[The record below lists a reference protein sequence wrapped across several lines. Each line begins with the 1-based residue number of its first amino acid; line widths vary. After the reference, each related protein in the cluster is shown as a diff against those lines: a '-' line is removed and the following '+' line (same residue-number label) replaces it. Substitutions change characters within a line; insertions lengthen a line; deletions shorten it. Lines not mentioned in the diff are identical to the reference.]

1 MILAMGRGP
10 GEFLQSRSSNSR
22 RSWSF
27 ACLEFLHLNRSIVL
41 QLDGTGPLYRQ
52 IYRAFRNDI
61 LSRALPPGER
71 VPSTRALAN
80 LLKVSR
86 NTAVL
91 AYEQLLA
98 EGYLETRVGA
108 AGTVVAPVLP
118 PDAVRSHR
126 SLDQQRHIV
135 SRGDAR
141 LGIAG
146 ERIVKAAR
154 KTTDSLGLPSLTWE
168 LTPPRLRYDFRPGRA
183 AFPDVPYALWCRLLG
198 ARARHATLRDLDY
211 GPPQGRREL
220 REAIASRLRR
230 LRGIDASPERIV
242 IVNGTQQA
250 LDLIIRVLL
259 NPGDRVVIEEPHYTG
274 ARCAFMAAGAQ
285 LITSPVDDHGIQV
298 PKVTKRA
305 VRLAYVTPSHQF
317 PTGVVLPIA
326 RRLELL
332 NWASRVGA
340 FIVEDDYDS
349 EYRYDGPPLQALAGL
364 DRDSR
369 VIYVG
374 TFSKILFPALRLG
387 YLVLPEVLVEP
398 VVAAKA
404 VGDTGTAIL
413 EQLVLADFISAG
425 HFDRH
430 LRRTNASNAAR
441 RNALVTAVR
450 KEFRERAEVC
460 GANAGLHLL
469 VWLKGS
475 RGGMIADVHT
485 KAEKAGVGLY
495 GVEAF
500 YLKPPKRT
508 GVVLGYAPLP
518 ESEIR
523 EGIRCLAATLK

>member
-1 MILAMGRGP
+1 M
-10 GEFLQSRSSNSR
+10 
-22 RSWSF
+22 
-27 ACLEFLHLNRSIVL
+27 L
-41 QLDGTGPLYRQ
+41 QLDGTGPLYQQ

-61 LSRALPPGER
+61 LSRALPPGDR
-71 VPSTRALAN
+71 VPSTRALAD

-86 NTAVL
+86 NTVVL

-118 PDAVRSHR
+118 PDSFRSYV
-126 SLDQQRHIV
+126 SLDRQRPTLRR
-135 SRGDAR
+135 SDAR
-141 LGIAG
+141 LGNAG

-154 KTTDSLGLPSLTWE
+154 AITDSLGLPRLSWE

-183 AFPDVPYALWCRLLG
+183 AFPDLPYALWRRLLG
-198 ARARHATLRDLDY
+198 ARARNATLRDLDY
-211 GPPQGRREL
+211 GPPAGRWEL
-220 REAIASRLRR
+220 REAIAARLRR

-250 LDLIIRVLL
+250 LDLISRALL
-259 NPGDRVVIEEPHYTG
+259 NPGDRVLIEEPHYTG
-274 ARCAFMAAGAQ
+274 ARCTFMAAGAE
-285 LITSPVDDHGIQV
+285 LVTSPVDGNGIRI
-298 PKVTKRA
+298 PKVKKQNRA
-305 VRLAYVTPSHQF
+305 IRLAYVTPSHQF

-332 NWASRVGA
+332 DWASRVGA

-364 DRDSR
+364 DREGR

-387 YLVLPEVLVEP
+387 YLVLPEALVEP

-404 VGDTGTAIL
+404 VSDTGTAIL
-413 EQLVLADFISAG
+413 EQLTLADFISAG

-441 RNALVTAVR
+441 RNALVAAVR

-469 VWLKGS
+469 VWLKGT
-475 RGGMIADVHT
+475 RGGIIPDVHG

-495 GVEAF
+495 GVESF
-500 YLKPPKRT
+500 YIEPPKRT

-523 EGIRCLAATLK
+523 EGIRCLAAALK

>member
-1 MILAMGRGP
+1 L
-10 GEFLQSRSSNSR
+10 NS
-22 RSWSF
+22 
-27 ACLEFLHLNRSIVL
+27 SIVL
-41 QLDGTGPLYRQ
+41 QLDGMGPLYRQ
-52 IYRAFRNDI
+52 IYRAFRNEI
-61 LSRALPPGER
+61 LTRALAPGER
-71 VPSTRALAN
+71 VPSTRALAH
-80 LLKVSR
+80 LLKISR

-118 PDAVRSHR
+118 PDSRYAHSSE
-126 SLDQQRHIV
+126 SLDRQRHTL
-135 SRGDAR
+135 SRNDVR
-141 LGIAG
+141 LSIAG
-146 ERIVKAAR
+146 ERILKSAR
-154 KTTDSLGLPSLTWE
+154 ATTDSLGLPSLSWE
-168 LTPPRLRYDFRPGRA
+168 LMPPRLRYDFRPGRA
-183 AFPDVPYALWCRLLG
+183 AFPDLPYALWCRLLG
-198 ARARHATLRDLDY
+198 ARSRHATLRDLDY
-211 GPPQGRREL
+211 GPPAGRWEL
-220 REAIASRLRR
+220 REAIATRLRR
-230 LRGIDASPERIV
+230 LRGVDASPERIV

-250 LDLIIRVLL
+250 LDLISRVLL
-259 NPGDRVVIEEPHYTG
+259 NPQDRVLIEEPHYTG
-274 ARCAFMAAGAQ
+274 ARCVFMSAGAQ
-285 LITSPVDDHGIQV
+285 LLTSAVDDNGIQV
-298 PKVTKRA
+298 PKVKKQKRS

-332 NWASRVGA
+332 DWASRVGA
-340 FIVEDDYDS
+340 FIIEDDYDS

-364 DRDSR
+364 DREDR

-387 YLVLPEVLVEP
+387 YLVLPEALVEP

-404 VGDTGTAIL
+404 TGDTGTAIL
-413 EQLVLADFISAG
+413 EQLVLADFISTG

-441 RNALVTAVR
+441 RNALVTAVH

-475 RGGMIADVHT
+475 RGGMIADVHG

-508 GVVLGYAPLP
+508 GIVLGYAPLP

-523 EGIRCLAATLK
+523 EGIRCLAAALK

>member
-1 MILAMGRGP
+1 
-10 GEFLQSRSSNSR
+10 
-22 RSWSF
+22 
-27 ACLEFLHLNRSIVL
+27 VL

-52 IYRAFRNDI
+52 IYRAFRKDI
-61 LSRALPPGER
+61 LARALPPGER

-118 PDAVRSHR
+118 PDSFRSH
-126 SLDQQRHIV
+126 STTLLDRQKGPL
-135 SRGDAR
+135 SRENVK
-141 LGIAG
+141 LSITG
-146 ERIVKAAR
+146 ETIVKAAR
-154 KTTDSLGLPSLTWE
+154 ATTESLGLPNLTWE
-168 LTPPRLRYDFRPGRA
+168 LNPPRLRYDFRPGRA
-183 AFPDVPYALWCRLLG
+183 AFPDLPYALWCRLLG
-198 ARARHATLRDLDY
+198 ARARHAKLRDLDY
-211 GPPQGRREL
+211 GPPAGRWEL
-220 REAIASRLRR
+220 REAIATRLRR
-230 LRGIDASPERIV
+230 LRGVDASPERIV

-250 LDLIIRVLL
+250 LELISRVLL
-259 NPGDRVVIEEPHYTG
+259 NPGDRVLIEEPHYTG
-274 ARCAFMAAGAQ
+274 ARCVFMATGAQ
-285 LITSPVDDHGIQV
+285 LLTSAVDNNGIQV
-298 PKVTKRA
+298 PKVNKRPA
-305 VRLAYVTPSHQF
+305 RLAYVTPSHQF

-332 NWASRVGA
+332 DWASRVGA

-364 DRDSR
+364 DREDR

-374 TFSKILFPALRLG
+374 TFSKIIFPALRLG

-413 EQLVLADFISAG
+413 EQLVLADFINTG
-425 HFDRH
+425 HFDHH

-441 RNALVTAVR
+441 RNALVASVR
-450 KEFRERAEVC
+450 KEFSERAEVC

-469 VWLKGS
+469 VWLKG
-475 RGGMIADVHT
+475 RNGGMITDVHG

-500 YLKPPKRT
+500 YIKPPRRT

-523 EGIRCLAATLK
+523 EGIRCLAAVLK

>member
-1 MILAMGRGP
+1 M
-10 GEFLQSRSSNSR
+10 
-22 RSWSF
+22 
-27 ACLEFLHLNRSIVL
+27 L
-41 QLDGTGPLYRQ
+41 QLDGKGPLYRQ
-52 IYRAFRNDI
+52 IYRVFRNDI

-71 VPSTRALAN
+71 VPSTRVLAD

-118 PDAVRSHR
+118 PDSFRSHL
-126 SLDQQRHIV
+126 SLERYRHTV
-135 SRGDAR
+135 SRRNAR
-141 LGIAG
+141 LAIAG
-146 ERIVKAAR
+146 KRILKAAR
-154 KTTDSLGLPSLTWE
+154 TTSDSLRLPRLSWE

-183 AFPDVPYALWCRLLG
+183 AFPDLPYALWCRLLG
-198 ARARHATLRDLDY
+198 ARARNATLHDLDY
-211 GPPQGRREL
+211 GPPAGRWEL
-220 REAIASRLRR
+220 REAIATRLRR

-250 LDLIIRVLL
+250 LELISRVLL
-259 NPGDRVVIEEPHYTG
+259 NPGDRVLIEEPHYTG
-274 ARCAFMAAGAQ
+274 ARCVFIAAGAQ
-285 LITSPVDDHGIQV
+285 LLTSPVDNNGIQI
-298 PKVTKRA
+298 PKVKKPA
-305 VRLAYVTPSHQF
+305 IRLAYVTPSHQF
-317 PTGVVLPIA
+317 PIGVVLPIA

-340 FIVEDDYDS
+340 FVVEDDYDS

-364 DRDSR
+364 DREGR

-413 EQLVLADFISAG
+413 EQLVLADFITTG

-441 RNALVTAVR
+441 RNALVSAVH

-475 RGGMIADVHT
+475 RGGMIADVHG

-500 YLKPPKRT
+500 YLKSPKRT

-523 EGIRCLAATLK
+523 EGIHCLAAALK

>member
-1 MILAMGRGP
+1 
-10 GEFLQSRSSNSR
+10 
-22 RSWSF
+22 
-27 ACLEFLHLNRSIVL
+27 VL

-52 IYRAFRNDI
+52 IYRAFRNEI
-61 LSRALPPGER
+61 LTRALAPGER
-71 VPSTRALAN
+71 VPSTRALAC

-118 PDAVRSHR
+118 PDSLRSHSSE
-126 SLDQQRHIV
+126 SLDRQRPTFTC
-135 SRGDAR
+135 SDAR
-141 LGIAG
+141 LSIVG
-146 ERIVKAAR
+146 ERILKAAR
-154 KTTDSLGLPSLTWE
+154 ATTDSLGLPSLSWE

-183 AFPDVPYALWCRLLG
+183 AFPDLPYALWCRLFG
-198 ARARHATLRDLDY
+198 ARARRATLRDLDY
-211 GPPQGRREL
+211 GPPEGRWEL
-220 REAIASRLRR
+220 REAIANRLRR
-230 LRGIDASPERIV
+230 LRGLDAGPERLV

-250 LDLIIRVLL
+250 LDLISRVLL
-259 NPGDRVVIEEPHYTG
+259 NPGDRVLIEEPHYTG
-274 ARCAFMAAGAQ
+274 ARCAFMSAGAE
-285 LITSPVDDHGIQV
+285 LLTSTVDNNGIQV
-298 PKVTKRA
+298 PKVTKQKRA
-305 VRLAYVTPSHQF
+305 IRLAYVTPSHQF

-332 NWASRVGA
+332 DWASHVGA

-364 DRDSR
+364 DREGR

-413 EQLVLADFISAG
+413 EQLALADFISMG

-441 RNALVTAVR
+441 RNALVAAVR
-450 KEFRERAEVC
+450 KEFSERAEVC

-475 RGGMIADVHT
+475 RGGMIADVHG

-495 GVEAF
+495 AVEAF

-508 GVVLGYAPLP
+508 GIVLGYAPLP

-523 EGIRCLAATLK
+523 EGIRCLAAALK

>member
-1 MILAMGRGP
+1 
-10 GEFLQSRSSNSR
+10 
-22 RSWSF
+22 
-27 ACLEFLHLNRSIVL
+27 LNGSIVL
-41 QLDGTGPLYRQ
+41 QLDEKGPLYRQ

-61 LSRALPPGER
+61 LTRALPPGER
-71 VPSTRALAN
+71 VPSTRTLAD

-118 PDAVRSHR
+118 SDFLRSHSSE
-126 SLDQQRHIV
+126 SLDRQRHAL
-135 SRGDAR
+135 SRSDAR
-141 LGIAG
+141 LSIAG
-146 ERIVKAAR
+146 ERILKAAR
-154 KTTDSLGLPSLTWE
+154 ATTDSLGLRSLSWE

-183 AFPDVPYALWCRLLG
+183 AFPDLPYALWCRLLG

-211 GPPQGRREL
+211 GPPAGRWEL
-220 REAIASRLRR
+220 REAIAARLRR
-230 LRGIDASPERIV
+230 LRGVDASPERIV

-250 LDLIIRVLL
+250 LDLISRVLL
-259 NPGDRVVIEEPHYTG
+259 NPGDRVLIEEPHYTG
-274 ARCAFMAAGAQ
+274 ARCVFMAAGAQ
-285 LITSPVDDHGIQV
+285 LLTSAVDNNGIQV
-298 PKVTKRA
+298 PKVKRA
-305 VRLAYVTPSHQF
+305 IRLAYVTPSHQF

-332 NWASRVGA
+332 EWASRAGA
-340 FIVEDDYDS
+340 FIIEDDYDS

-364 DRDSR
+364 DREGR

-413 EQLVLADFISAG
+413 EQLVLADFISMG

-441 RNALVTAVR
+441 RNALVAAVH
-450 KEFRERAEVC
+450 KEFRERAQVC

-475 RGGMIADVHT
+475 RGGMIADVHG

-495 GVEAF
+495 GVESF

-523 EGIRCLAATLK
+523 EGIRCLAAALK